1 MNKFTFDSYKE
12 YNKII
17 TWIREYWV
25 ENAND
30 NTKAVIG
37 MSGGKDSTVAAA
49 LCVAALGADKV
60 VGILMPQ
67 GEQADIQDAI
77 DACEL
82 LGITYMIHNIDE
94 TCKSI
99 YSEMIYTSACANEMV
114 EINTPPR
121 VRMTVLYAYAAALGG
136 RVVNTCNYSEDYV
149 GYSTK
154 YGDLA
159 GDFGPLRNYTAT
171 EVVILGKEWVIQN
184 TKGWN
189 HETKMKFRGLIS
201 KIPADG
207 LCGKT
212 DEENLG
218 FSYGTLD
225 DYLRTG
231 VAPKYEVLKQIQELH
246 KRNIHKNNIYIPSPY
261 YR

>member
-1 MNKFTFDSYKE
+1 MKKFTFDSYKE

-25 ENAND
+25 DNANE
-30 NTKAVIG
+30 NTKAIIG

-99 YSEMIYTSACANEMV
+99 YNEMIYASACTNKMV

-159 GDFGPLRNYTAT
+159 GDFGPLRTYTAT
-171 EVVILGKEWVIQN
+171 EVVMLGKEWVVQN
-184 TKGWN
+184 TKDWN
-189 HETKMKFRGLIS
+189 HETKMRFCELIG

-225 DYLRTG
+225 NYLRTG

-246 KRNIHKNNIYIPSPY
+246 KRNLHKNNIYIPSPY

>member
-1 MNKFTFDSYKE
+1 MKYNFKTREE

-17 TWIREYWV
+17 TWIRKYWV

-30 NTKAVIG
+30 DTKAIIG
-37 MSGGKDSTVAAA
+37 ISGGKDSTVAAA
-49 LCVAALGADKV
+49 LCVAALGEDKV

-77 DACEL
+77 DVCEL
-82 LGITYMIHNIDE
+82 LGITYVIHNIDE

-99 YSEMIYTSACANEMV
+99 YHEMIDASACTNKMV

-121 VRMTVLYAYAAALGG
+121 IRMTVLYAYAAALGG

-159 GDFGPLRNYTAT
+159 GDFGLLRYYTAT
-171 EVVILGKEWVIQN
+171 EVVKLGVEWLTQYMEDWDAVMVKRFVDLLKK
-184 TKGWN
+184 TP
-189 HETKMKFRGLIS
+189 S
-201 KIPADG
+201 DG
-207 LCGKT
+207 LCGTT
-212 DEENLG
+212 DEDNLG
-218 FSYGTLD
+218 FTYETLD
-225 DYLRTG
+225 NYLRTG
-231 VAPKYEVLKQIQELH
+231 ISPKYETLKKIETLH
-246 KRNIHKNNIYIPSPY
+246 KRNFHKRCIDIPSPY